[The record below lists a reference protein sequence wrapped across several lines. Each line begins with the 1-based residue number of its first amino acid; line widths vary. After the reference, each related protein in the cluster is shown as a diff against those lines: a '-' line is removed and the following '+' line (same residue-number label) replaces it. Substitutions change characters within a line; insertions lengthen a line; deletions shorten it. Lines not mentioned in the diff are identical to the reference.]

1 VGQVTEGENKL
12 LSNVKRTTA
21 FIAFLVLVCGAAAP
35 RGQSAP
41 SVTLVPTSHPR
52 LPRDVSLLWLA
63 PMEEPSGHLNGWAEF
78 LTAVKL
84 EVAGDFMSA
93 LPLLTQSKLRQGPLG
108 EYVDYYRGLAELR
121 IGRADQARRTFRSLR
136 ARQIDGYV
144 AEAAALSEAE
154 ADEALGA
161 SADAVAVYD
170 ALLQSK
176 TAIPTDELLMRQ
188 GRAAK
193 AAGSLSKATAAFE
206 RVYYEFPLSDYA
218 TAAGVEISP
227 GSTVGPERFER
238 ELDRAERVFAAKRY
252 ELARAEFERVRNAA
266 EGDDRDR
273 VNLRLAECSYFLKRP
288 REAREQLRPFYERSP
303 QSSEVLYY
311 HALVS
316 RSLGDLAEYSAS
328 MRHIVDQ
335 DRTGPWAEDALNDMA
350 TENLRDDEDDRAVEA
365 FSELYAR
372 FPRGRYAERAAW
384 KLGWWAYRSDKF
396 ADAVRVFDQAA
407 ADFPRSDYRP
417 AWLYWSGRAYEAAG
431 TLASAESRYRLVA
444 ADYLNSYYG
453 RLAAKRLTDRGL
465 ALPERR
471 LVADVSDVRP
481 PAVPP
486 NAPVIRLLLGLRLYD
501 QALDELRYAR
511 NVWGESPTIEAT
523 TAWVYRQQGTSE
535 SGLRQFTLYRGAI
548 NGMKRA
554 YPQFMAA
561 GGEQLPPDLLRVIF
575 PMAYWD
581 VIRKYAQEARV
592 DPYLAAALIA
602 QESTFVP
609 DIRSTANAVGLTQ
622 LLPSTARQY
631 ARTLKLR
638 YSSRLLVNPDANVRI
653 GMSYLADKIREFGEL
668 HLALASYN
676 AGERPVHRW
685 VSERPGLDRDEFI
698 DDIPYPQT
706 QNYVKKILGMAE
718 DYRRLYGTESSAA
731 STVQTGQTARASVSH
746 LSPASTKTTRKK
758 KTGRA

>member
-1 VGQVTEGENKL
+1 M
-12 LSNVKRTTA
+12 KRTTA
-21 FIAFLVLVCGAAAP
+21 FVAFLVVTCGAAAP
-35 RGQSAP
+35 RGDQSST
-41 SVTLVPTSHPR
+41 SVALVPTSHPR
-52 LPRDVSLLWLA
+52 LPRDLSLLWLA
-63 PMEEPSGHLNGWAEF
+63 PEDGISSPLTGRMEF
-78 LTAVKL
+78 LAAVKL
-84 EVAGDFMSA
+84 EVAGEFGKA
-93 LPLLTQSKLRQGPLG
+93 LPLLAQSRLRQGPLG
-108 EYVDYYRGLAELR
+108 EYVEYYRGLAELR
-121 IGRADQARRTFRSLR
+121 VGQADEARRRFRVLR
-136 ARQIDGYV
+136 ARQVDGYI

-161 SADAVAVYD
+161 HTEAVAVYD
-170 ALLQSK
+170 ALIQAK
-176 TAIPTDELLMRQ
+176 TATPTDELLIRQ

-193 AAGSLSKATAAFE
+193 AAGNIPKAAAAFE

-218 TAAGVEISP
+218 GAAGSEISL
-227 GSTVGPERFER
+227 GSTGFGHERFTR
-238 ELDRAERVFAAKRY
+238 ELDRAERLFAAKRY
-252 ELARAEFERVRNAA
+252 ELARAEFERLRSAA

-273 VNLRLAECSYFLKRP
+273 VNLRLAECSYFLKRS
-288 REAREQLRPFYERSP
+288 REARDQLRPFYEHVP
-303 QSSEVLYY
+303 QSSEVLFY

-316 RSLGDLAEYSAS
+316 RGLGDLAEYSAS
-328 MRHIVDQ
+328 MRRVIDQ
-335 DRTGPWAEDALNDMA
+335 DGTGPWAEDALNDLA
-350 TENLRDDEDDRAVEA
+350 TESLRQDEDEQAVEA
-365 FSELYAR
+365 FGELYAR

-384 KLGWWAYRSDKF
+384 KLGWSSYRRDKF
-396 ADAVRVFDQAA
+396 ADAARVFDQAA
-407 ADFPRSDYRP
+407 SDFPRSDYRP
-417 AWLYWSGRAYEAAG
+417 AWLYWSGRAYDAAG
-431 TLASAESRYRLVA
+431 SLALAESRYRLAA

-453 RLAAKRLTDRGL
+453 RLAAKRLSDRGL
-465 ALPERR
+465 PLPERR
-471 LVADVSDVRP
+471 VVGDALDIRP
-481 PAVPP
+481 PAIPP
-486 NAPVIRLLLGLRLYD
+486 NAPVIRLLLGLGLYD

-511 NVWGESPTIEAT
+511 NVWGESPTLEAT

-535 SGLRQFTLYRGAI
+535 TGFRQFALYRGAI

-561 GGEQLPPDLLRVIF
+561 GGEQLPTDLLRVIF

-581 VIRKYAQEARV
+581 AIRKYAEEVHV

-609 DIRSTANAVGLTQ
+609 DIRSTANAIGLTQ

-638 YSSRLLVNPDANVRI
+638 YSSRLLVNPDANIRI

-718 DYRRLYGTESSAA
+718 DYRRLYGSQPAAPAQQAA
-731 STVQTGQTARASVSH
+731 SAGVSH
-746 LSPASTKTTRKK
+746 ISPASTKTARKK
-758 KTGRA
+758 KTGRT